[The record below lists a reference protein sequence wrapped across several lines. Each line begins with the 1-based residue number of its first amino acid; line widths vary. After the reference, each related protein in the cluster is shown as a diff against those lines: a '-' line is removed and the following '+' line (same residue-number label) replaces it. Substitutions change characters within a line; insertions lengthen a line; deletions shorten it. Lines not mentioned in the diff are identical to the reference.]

1 MKASAIIVHWNT
13 PEQVEVQSSKFKV
26 QNDIEI
32 ILIDNNSTKEN
43 INKLKSYRLR
53 FGSAPFGK
61 TQGKQGKQ
69 DSGYKIIYNNKNLGY
84 AGACNQGAKLAKGEW
99 LLFLNPDTHIS
110 SANVLEFVRKTEERK
125 LDAASLQPSS
135 NSYTKPLPSPFSLMI
150 EFSPLGRL
158 IPLSVFKQK
167 TLFGGGLLIRKSV
180 LKNIGGW
187 DEEFFLWFEDSD
199 LTRRLLDN
207 GYKIGWVDVPHT
219 HMGGTSFKRLSD
231 KKRKEIFFTSMNLY
245 AHNHFSPFGQLVIKF
260 ITFLNRT

>member
-1 MKASAIIVHWNT
+1 MLTKISIIIVHWNT
-13 PEQVEVQSSKFKV
+13 PEQFQVQSSKFEVRK
-26 QNDIEI
+26 NIEVI
-32 ILIDNNSTKEN
+32 VVDNNSDK
-43 INKLKSYRLR
+43 KLEIR
-53 FGSAPFGK
+53 
-61 TQGKQGKQ
+61 
-69 DSGYKIIYNNKNLGY
+69 NKNLRLIQNKTNLGF
-84 AGACNQGAKLAKGEW
+84 AAACNQGAKLAKGEW

-135 NSYTKPLPSPFSLMI
+135 NSYTKPLPSPFSLLI

-199 LTRRLLDN
+199 LTRRLIDS
-207 GYKIGWVDVPHT
+207 GHTIGWITIKHS
-219 HMGGTSFKRLSD
+219 HAGGVSFKRL
-231 KKRKEIFFTSMNLY
+231 KEQQRRKLFFISMNLY
-245 AHNHFSPFGQLVIKF
+245 ANKHFGTVGKLIVKLLTYI
-260 ITFLNRT
+260 NV